1 MAPGLELEYRNNVR
15 RIDQRL
21 VLGPFVRMEGAFV
34 RPLGER
40 IDPFLYWW
48 INSKGNEASRGLRVE
63 AAAQGV
69 QKTIQPGRSNHAR
82 KLARWRT
89 LGYRVSVSVWKIDSA
104 A

>member
-21 VLGPFVRMEGAFV
+21 VLGPFVRIEGTFA
-34 RPLGER
+34 RLLSER

-48 INSKGNEASRGLRVE
+48 INAKLNETSRGLRVE

-69 QKTIQPGRSNHAR
+69 QKTI
-82 KLARWRT
+82 
-89 LGYRVSVSVWKIDSA
+89 
-104 A
+104 